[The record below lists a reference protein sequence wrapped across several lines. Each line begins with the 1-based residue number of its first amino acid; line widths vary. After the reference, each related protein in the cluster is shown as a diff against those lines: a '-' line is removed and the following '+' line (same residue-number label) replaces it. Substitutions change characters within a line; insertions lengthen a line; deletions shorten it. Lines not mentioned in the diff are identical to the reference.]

1 MSKMSNILLFFL
13 LLGNIK
19 SILTGLNEEE
29 KEAIDI
35 KIGYKVEYDINRSY
49 FQFKYEG
56 SNESKIFFDIDY
68 YNMNL
73 ILTYPSKEKIFLK
86 YENYYSDYRTYMG
99 NLTERGTY
107 FLEVICESYTC
118 ELGGCFNSFILGDIM
133 DTIDLSKNVYFKDKE
148 IDFRNSY
155 YYYGALEYKVSNLNE
170 NKYVYF
176 TMETHDDKYINT
188 YYFPYYPDEP
198 PPVERYSD
206 TFYHP
211 NITIFEVINIHNS
224 DETKK
229 NVKIYEFKKGNE
241 YIIRIHSLIYYY
253 DFYREERSYQYK
265 NYFFFQISEQNFKK
279 ITGEETVISSDG
291 PMICLI
297 NPNILN
303 KIFMSSS
310 AIKESTKN
318 FLVAKSQEAI
328 EYNLESLYQISN
340 LEFEREFILEIQKE
354 DPNTTVAII
363 IPSDYESK
371 VKLFLAD
378 EIEKEC
384 KESFK
389 IPADT
394 AKIIYC
400 DDDDKELVYLNNI
413 TTFISNEKK
422 MHIVFS
428 EENEGTDF
436 IIQNTVGLPIFVE
449 KSDKEQTITVTQYPP
464 RFTYFGAENPY
475 LYNTLYNYAQNLI
488 KDINVKNYMKLT
500 QMNLR
505 ISSKYIP
512 WNEFYNLFF
521 NKLNMNPKINIYIK
535 QIYGGSDLYECD
547 ADGYDERN
555 LTFLITPISN
565 VKCKNKKS
573 LFNRLFN
580 LDGTKILSGYITPDS
595 YFDIYAEVNHEPEN
609 QIINISPIMKDSL
622 GWTNTA
628 KYLRK
633 NIEYTLNFHSDHIVK
648 LEPGFDAEITITN
661 GQITAKINPDNPTF
675 EISGRGYTIKSNND
689 AMVYFI
695 GRFSGR
701 EMVQIEIDIERSK
714 GKIVKISNI
723 DNEVFLDIG
732 FEGYYPSSFAK
743 EILTGD
749 SDTYYIY
756 NLYDKLKGKLV
767 DKEKIF
773 LYYYP
778 SKKTLMQIEYIG
790 NNLENKN
797 NDFNIFLI
805 PANNELNSI
814 TIINS
819 IRPAMLKTDFHFC
832 KNDAVV
838 QATFLAFDKKEYTSI
853 LTKEN
858 YISFNDLGLSEGYN
872 MLSFSTDKPIIFTY
886 SIFDLTDQKFFEES
900 DTYWKERQ
908 EFILLKIEDVAF
920 KKINDKTLE
929 IKFRRN
935 YKMSSTRYIILIA
948 QKNNQNTLGNFANP
962 CYIVDILNQRP
973 SDLIVDTIY
982 GLGVNELIYSEVDI
996 SKIKNNNDKYIINII
1011 SQELRFKKKIHF
1023 YDPIEFS
1030 HSGIIPYDDSTDS
1043 EITDGGNTDSDDK
1056 KEEGKNDGESSGS
1069 STSLAL
1075 GITIPIIG
1083 ILLIA
1088 VIILVIL
1095 RRKSGSSSEKI
1106 EKLTYN

>member
-1 MSKMSNILLFFL
+1 
-13 LLGNIK
+13 
-19 SILTGLNEEE
+19 
-29 KEAIDI
+29 
-35 KIGYKVEYDINRSY
+35 
-49 FQFKYEG
+49 
-56 SNESKIFFDIDY
+56 
-68 YNMNL
+68 
-73 ILTYPSKEKIFLK
+73 
-86 YENYYSDYRTYMG
+86 
-99 NLTERGTY
+99 
-107 FLEVICESYTC
+107 
-118 ELGGCFNSFILGDIM
+118 
-133 DTIDLSKNVYFKDKE
+133 
-148 IDFRNSY
+148 
-155 YYYGALEYKVSNLNE
+155 
-170 NKYVYF
+170 
-176 TMETHDDKYINT
+176 
-188 YYFPYYPDEP
+188 
-198 PPVERYSD
+198 
-206 TFYHP
+206 
-211 NITIFEVINIHNS
+211 
-224 DETKK
+224 
-229 NVKIYEFKKGNE
+229 
-241 YIIRIHSLIYYY
+241 
-253 DFYREERSYQYK
+253 
-265 NYFFFQISEQNFKK
+265 
-279 ITGEETVISSDG
+279 
-291 PMICLI
+291 
-297 NPNILN
+297 
-303 KIFMSSS
+303 
-310 AIKESTKN
+310 
-318 FLVAKSQEAI
+318 
-328 EYNLESLYQISN
+328 
-340 LEFEREFILEIQKE
+340 
-354 DPNTTVAII
+354 
-363 IPSDYESK
+363 
-371 VKLFLAD
+371 
-378 EIEKEC
+378 
-384 KESFK
+384 
-389 IPADT
+389 
-394 AKIIYC
+394 
-400 DDDDKELVYLNNI
+400 
-413 TTFISNEKK
+413 

-488 KDINVKNYMKLT
+488 EVINVKNYMKLT

-505 ISSKYIP
+505 ISSKHIP

-547 ADGYDERN
+547 ADDYDERN
-555 LTFLITPISN
+555 LTFLTTPISN

-858 YISFNDLGLSEGYN
+858 YISFNDLGLSQGYN

-886 SIFDLTDQKFFEES
+886 SIFDFTDQKFFEES

-948 QKNNQNTLGNFANP
+948 QKNNQNSLGNFANP
-962 CYIVDILNQRP
+962 CYIVDLLNQRP
-973 SDLIVDTIY
+973 SDLIIDTIY
-982 GLGVNELIYSEVDI
+982 DVGENELIYAEVDI

-1030 HSGIIPYDDSTDS
+1030 SSGIIPYDDSTDS
-1043 EITDGGNTDSDDK
+1043 EKTDGGNTDSDNK
-1056 KEEGKNDGESSGS
+1056 KEEGKNDDESGS

-1075 GITIPIIG
+1075 GITLPIIG

-1088 VIILVIL
+1088 LIILVIF
-1095 RRKSGSSSEKI
+1095 RRKSGSSSDNI
-1106 EKLTYN
+1106 EKLNYNS